1 MSDGHLRLGLVGP
14 LPPPSGGMANQTR
27 QLGQLLQGEGVAVQI
42 VRTNEPYRPAWVG
55 RIRGLRALFR
65 LIPYRLQLRRTAGEV
80 QVMHVMANSGWAWF
94 LLAVPAIR
102 AAARVGVPVVINYR
116 GGLAREFLAKSA
128 ARIRSDMR
136 LASAVIVPSRF
147 LQSVFAE
154 HGIRA
159 RIIPNIV
166 NLEVFKP
173 ASAPRQSGPHVVV
186 TRNLEAIYGVDV
198 AIRAVALLRREF
210 PQLRMSVAGSG
221 PSRESLEGLVRELGL
236 TEAVRFTGRL
246 EVADIAALYR
256 DADIVLNSSRADN
269 TPNSLLEGAASGVP
283 IVSTDVGGVPYLL
296 EHRRTAWLVSPD
308 DPAALAAGVATVLR
322 DEPLRQRLREN
333 GLALAASCAWSV
345 VRAQWLGLYAQLT
358 PTPRGNLEPV
368 VVEE

>member
-27 QLGQLLQGEGVAVQI
+27 QLGQLLQGEGVEVRI
-42 VRTNEPYRPAWVG
+42 VRTNEPYRPAWIEP
-55 RIRGLRALFR
+55 IRGARALFR
-65 LIPYRLQLRRTAGEV
+65 LVPYQRQLRRTVREV

-94 LLAVPAIR
+94 LFAVPAIR
-102 AAARVGVPVVINYR
+102 AASRAGVPVVINYR

-128 ARIRSDMR
+128 ERVRAAMR

-159 RIIPNIV
+159 HIIPNIV
-166 NLEVFKP
+166 NLELFKP
-173 ASAPRQSGPHVVV
+173 ALAPRQPGAHVVV

-198 AIRAVALLRREF
+198 AIRAAALLRREF
-210 PQLRMSVAGSG
+210 PELRMSVAGTG
-221 PSRESLEGLVRELGL
+221 PARESLERLVRELEL
-236 TEAVRFTGRL
+236 TDAVRFTGRL
-246 EVADIAALYR
+246 EVAEVAALYR

-283 IVSTDVGGVPYLL
+283 IVTTDVGGVPYLL
-296 EHRRTAWLVSPD
+296 EHQRTAWLVPPD

-322 DEPLRQRLREN
+322 DAPLRERLRDN
-333 GLALAASCAWSV
+333 GLALAAGCAWSV
-345 VRAQWLGLYAQLT
+345 VRDQWLGLYAQLT
-358 PTPRGNLEPV
+358 PTRRGDLEPV

>member
-42 VRTNEPYRPAWVG
+42 VRTNEPYRPEWIERV
-55 RIRGLRALFR
+55 RGARALFR
-65 LIPYRLQLRRTAGEV
+65 LIPYRLQLRRTVRNV

-102 AAARVGVPVVINYR
+102 AAARAGVPLVINYR

-128 ARIRSDMR
+128 ERVRSDMR
-136 LASAVIVPSRF
+136 RASAVIVPSRF

-154 HGIRA
+154 YGIHA

-173 ASAPRQSGPHVVV
+173 APGARQPATHIVV

-198 AIRAVALLRREF
+198 AIRAAALLRREF
-210 PQLRMSVAGSG
+210 PDLRMSIAGSG
-221 PSRESLEGLVRELGL
+221 PERESLERLVRELDL
-236 TEAVRFTGRL
+236 TGTVRFTGRL
-246 EVADIAALYR
+246 EVADVAALYR

-296 EHRRTAWLVSPD
+296 EHQRTAWLVPPD
-308 DPAALAAGVATVLR
+308 DPAALASGVATVLR
-322 DEPLRQRLREN
+322 DAPLRERLRDN
-333 GLALAASCAWSV
+333 GLALAATCAWSL
-345 VRAQWLGLYAQLT
+345 VRAQWLGLYAQLA
-358 PTPRGNLEPV
+358 PALRGDLEPV
-368 VVEE
+368 VVEK